1 VGEPAGNADIGVAEQ
16 DLLLQSQ
23 DLLLHFLYGA
33 VGTRDLRLQV
43 KRPGSRVLPQA

>member
-1 VGEPAGNADIGVAEQ
+1 VGEPAGNADIGLAE
-16 DLLLQSQ
+16 Q